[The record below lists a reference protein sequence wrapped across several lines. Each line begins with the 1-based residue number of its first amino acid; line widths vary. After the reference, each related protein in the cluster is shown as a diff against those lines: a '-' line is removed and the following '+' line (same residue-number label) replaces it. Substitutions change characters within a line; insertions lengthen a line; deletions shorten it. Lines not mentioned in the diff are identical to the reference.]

1 MIFKSTIKKVG
12 RQTCDWMVQKDDR
25 EETKKV
31 RASTDYSIEENL
43 ERVYNQ

>member
-12 RQTCDWMVQKDDR
+12 RQTCDWMVQEDDR